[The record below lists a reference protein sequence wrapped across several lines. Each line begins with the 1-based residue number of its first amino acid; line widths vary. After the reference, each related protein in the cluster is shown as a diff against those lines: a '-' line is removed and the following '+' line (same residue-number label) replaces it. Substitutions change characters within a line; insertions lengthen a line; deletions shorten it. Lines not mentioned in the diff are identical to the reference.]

1 MANTAPDSPTTPAP
15 SQFIFVICQNGAE
28 SATKLEVTNNHPNL
42 NLAFSRPG
50 FITFKVCADN
60 PLPQRFTLKSA
71 LARTYG
77 WSLGKCTSQDA
88 SSMVAEISTNSH
100 FSNSNHVHVWQR
112 DPFTP
117 GKNGFEPGISALA
130 NEVGNLF
137 KAAAEKTGSKIVINK
152 ESKPDDQVFD
162 VVMVEPNEWWYG
174 YHFAS
179 TVAGRWP
186 GGTPAI
192 DTSVETYSRAYFK
205 LSEALLWSGIT
216 IQPGDICAEIGSAP
230 GGACQLLLEKGAS
243 VIGIDPAEMETGIL
257 EHENFV
263 HIRKRGTDVRR
274 KEFRNT
280 KWLLSDLNADPN
292 FSIETVAEIVNHPLV
307 DVKGI
312 ILTLKFSEW
321 KNTTS
326 IPDLMKAVKALGFQ
340 VVKARQLAF
349 NRREI
354 CLVAVKDKF
363 VLRLGKKNVK
373 TKKPATIEKPSP

>member
-1 MANTAPDSPTTPAP
+1 MADTVSDSPTPPAP
-15 SQFIFVICQNGAE
+15 APFIFVICQNGAE
-28 SATKLEVTNNHPNL
+28 SATKLEIMNNHPNL

-50 FITFKVCADN
+50 FITFKVSSET

-88 SSMVAEISTNSH
+88 SSMVAEISTLAE
-100 FSNSNHVHVWQR
+100 FKKSNHLHVWQR

-137 KAAAEKTGSKIVINK
+137 KATADEASTKLVVNK
-152 ESKPDDQVFD
+152 ESKPDDLIFD

-192 DTSVETYSRAYFK
+192 DTTVETYSRAYLK

-230 GGACQLLLEKGAS
+230 GGACQLLLEKGAN

-257 EHENFV
+257 EHKNFV
-263 HIRKRGTDVRR
+263 HIRKRGSDVKR

-280 KWLLSDLNADPN
+280 KWLLSDLNADPK
-292 FSIETVAEIVNHPLV
+292 FSIETVADIVNHPLV

-321 KNTTS
+321 KNATS
-326 IPDLMKAVKALGFQ
+326 ISDLMKAVKALGFQ

-363 VLRLGKKNVK
+363 VLRLGKKHVK
-373 TKKPATIEKPSP
+373 PKKPTQSDKQST